1 MYAGDGRLLFV
12 FSATED
18 DYSGRRWAD
27 GVWRPDDVP
36 VAEAVAT
43 ICRAFPGWA
52 VSTSDVELAQ
62 SLVGAR
68 AETLRHA
75 HAMSHDLQTLPD
87 RSAPAGLEIE
97 AVDAQRLAAEA
108 DRVGPALAAAY
119 PPGHPDHRH
128 GSASEAAAAIRR
140 VAAGQVLGPLLPVSV
155 LASQAGVIVGGCL
168 VVAREGL
175 PPDGGPWVLDVFR
188 HPGLAAPRTGRA
200 MLVEALHRAR
210 EAQLPAL
217 SLAVSHENA
226 GPRKLYEDVG
236 FTDVSQSRTL
246 AIPGD

>member
-1 MYAGDGRLLFV
+1 MYAEDGRLLLV
-12 FSATED
+12 FSATD
-18 DYSGRRWAD
+18 GDYSGHRWAD
-27 GVWRPDDVP
+27 GVWRPGDVP

-62 SLVGAR
+62 ALVAKG

-87 RSAPAGLEIE
+87 LSVPAGLEIG
-97 AVDAQRLAAEA
+97 AVDSQRLAAVA
-108 DRVGPALAAAY
+108 DQVGPALAAAY

-128 GSASEAAAAIRR
+128 STAAEAAAAIRR

-155 LASQAGVIVGGCL
+155 VASQAGVIVGGCL
-168 VVAREGL
+168 VVEREGL

-188 HPGLAAPRTGRA
+188 HPELAAPRTGRA

-210 EAQLPAL
+210 KAELPAL

-226 GPRKLYEDVG
+226 GPRRLYEDVG
-236 FTDVSQSRTL
+236 FTDLSQSRTL
-246 AIPGD
+246 AIPGN